1 MKKSDII
8 LSIILLIGIVLLA
21 VLLPIVLK
29 TAKTYAASND
39 FADSFVKFQQENV
52 ETIFSI
58 DKITYFSSCNAKGDT
73 NSNSSFTIS
82 DLYQYTDI
90 AIFLNPYNENSSNE
104 IAIRENSS
112 NENQISENLS
122 SQNST
127 GKKSSSENLIS
138 KNTLKSVTISDIEY
152 DLKPSIGTQNLY
164 YKSISD
170 FAKPEF
176 HEENLVKD
184 SITFDTTS
192 ENEIDYSKPI
202 LYNNCA
208 NPITLCYVNSNLKDN
223 YTFSNDISNLT
234 YNGSLLKMCGITL
247 SSLNCQ
253 ISFTITITNNLDE
266 KYSCPLILNI
276 PLSTESS
283 TIYDG
288 NLTIKDSANY
298 KFIKAN

>member
-1 MKKSDII
+1 MKKKDII
-8 LSIILLIGIVLLA
+8 LIFILLICIVLLVVLAPIGVKTIKVHA
-21 VLLPIVLK
+21 VSD
-29 TAKTYAASND
+29 AC
-39 FADSFVKFQQENV
+39 ADSFIKFQQENT

-90 AIFLNPYNENSSNE
+90 AIFLNPNSE
-104 IAIRENSS
+104 T
-112 NENQISENLS
+112 L
-122 SQNST
+122 T
-127 GKKSSSENLIS
+127 S
-138 KNTLKSVTISDIEY
+138 KNTLKSVTISDIKY
-152 DLKPSIGTQNLY
+152 DLKPSLGTQNLY
-164 YKSISD
+164 YKSISE
-170 FAKPEF
+170 FAKAGF
-176 HEENLVKD
+176 AEENLIKD
-184 SITFDTTS
+184 SITFETTS

-208 NPITLCYVNSNLKDN
+208 NPITLCYVNYKLKEN

-266 KYSCPLILNI
+266 TYSCPLILNI

-288 NLTIKDSANY
+288 NLTIKDSVNY
-298 KFIKAN
+298 KFIKTNSN

>member
-8 LSIILLIGIVLLA
+8 LSFILLIGIVLLA

-39 FADSFVKFQQENV
+39 FADSFVKFQQENA

-90 AIFLNPYNENSSNE
+90 AIFLNPNSKN
-104 IAIRENSS
+104 
-112 NENQISENLS
+112 
-122 SQNST
+122 
-127 GKKSSSENLIS
+127 SSSENLTS

-176 HEENLVKD
+176 YEENLVKD
-184 SITFDTTS
+184 SITFDATF

-223 YTFSNDISNLT
+223 YTFSNSISNLT

-247 SSLNCQ
+247 SSLNCH

-266 KYSCPLILNI
+266 KYSCPLILNV
-276 PLSTESS
+276 PRSTESS

-288 NLTIKDSANY
+288 NLTIKDSVNY
-298 KFIKAN
+298 KFIKEN

>member
-8 LSIILLIGIVLLA
+8 LSFILLIGIVLLA

-29 TAKTYAASND
+29 TAKTYAASNN
-39 FADSFVKFQQENV
+39 FADSFVKFQQENA

-90 AIFLNPYNENSSNE
+90 AIFLNPNSENLSNQNSS
-104 IAIRENSS
+104 
-112 NENQISENLS
+112 SESLS

-127 GKKSSSENLIS
+127 GKKITSENLTS

-192 ENEIDYSKPI
+192 ENEIDFSKPI

>member
-8 LSIILLIGIVLLA
+8 LSFILLIGIVILA
-21 VLLPIVLK
+21 VLLPIVLR
-29 TAKTYAASND
+29 TAKSYAASND
-39 FADSFVKFQQENV
+39 FADTFIKFQQENA

-90 AIFLNPYNENSSNE
+90 AIFLNPNSK
-104 IAIRENSS
+104 
-112 NENQISENLS
+112 NLS
-122 SQNST
+122 SKNFT
-127 GKKSSSENLIS
+127 GENSSSENLSS

-152 DLKPSIGTQNLY
+152 DLKPTIGTQNLY

-170 FAKPEF
+170 FAKSNF
-176 HEENLVKD
+176 SEENLVKD
-184 SITFDTTS
+184 SITFETTS

-253 ISFTITITNNLDE
+253 ISFTITITNNLDD

-288 NLTIKDSANY
+288 NLTIKDSVDY
-298 KFIKAN
+298 KFIKLARNIIL